1 MGHEGT
7 AILGY
12 APPARNER
20 RWMGVVGLGVLT
32 TLLAVGGSV
41 WLDYVAEVSFIR
53 VYAIGLIPA
62 GAMIVGAMAAT
73 GYAIGAW
80 WVGLRIRR
88 GLLLGVLAVTLL
100 GYVGMH
106 WGDYLLSRK
115 PTNPATRQPVTFLE
129 FYDLKTRSMRF
140 EATYSRPKNFLE
152 PEEDRSFGVLG
163 YGVRLLELLGFSAGA
178 FLVPWLMR
186 KKRYCDLCER
196 YYRTHQL
203 AVIPASRPVKKTL
216 GVFTPETIQFKEED
230 QAVARHCE
238 EVVRQLDEQLHV
250 LDLKAF
256 RESLTKLKE
265 GSTAA
270 NKLPR
275 RVAVLLSR
283 CEQCGQAV
291 YHPTVLTGIDP
302 RSSQKHVLAEVRLT
316 ADVADQILPRGKQG
330 RLMEDSAVHLKS

>member
-1 MGHEGT
+1 M
-7 AILGY
+7 
-12 APPARNER
+12 
-20 RWMGVVGLGVLT
+20 VGLGILT
-32 TLLAVGGSV
+32 TLIAVGGSI
-41 WLDYVAEVSFIR
+41 WLDYVAEVSFIS
-53 VYAIGLIPA
+53 VYAIGLVPV
-62 GAMIVGAMAAT
+62 GAMMVGAMAAS

-88 GLLLGVLAVTLL
+88 GLLLGVLAVTVL
-100 GYVGMH
+100 GYVALH
-106 WGDYLLSRK
+106 FGDYLLSRK

-140 EATYSRPKNFLE
+140 ETTYSRPKNFLE
-152 PEEDRSFGVLG
+152 PEEDRSFGVFG
-163 YGVRLLELLGFSAGA
+163 YGVRLLELIGFSTGA

-196 YYRTHQL
+196 YYQTHRL

-216 GVFTPETIQFKEED
+216 GVFTPETVQFKEED
-230 QAVARHCE
+230 QAIARHCE
-238 EVVRQLDEQLHV
+238 EVVRRLEDQLHV

-256 RESLTKLKE
+256 RESLAELKE

-291 YHPTVLTGIDP
+291 YHPTVLTGLDP
-302 RSSQKHVLAEVRLT
+302 RNSQKQVLAEVRLT
-316 ADVADQILPRGKQG
+316 ADVADQILPRGKPT
-330 RLMEDSAVHLKS
+330 RLPETSEVQLNS